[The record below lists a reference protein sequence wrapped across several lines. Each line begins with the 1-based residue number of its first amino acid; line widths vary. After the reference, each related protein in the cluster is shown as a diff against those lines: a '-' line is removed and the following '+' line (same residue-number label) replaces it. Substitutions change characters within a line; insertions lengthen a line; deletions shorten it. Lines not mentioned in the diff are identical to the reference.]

1 MFCAPGVNVR
11 HHAVDTV
18 DGAGERL
25 SVSVIVFRVGD
36 GVTDGILEVRWLDG
50 DTSGAYAFRK
60 RVTHDNGCDAVIHGA
75 PAHKGW
81 RGRRQVLWGVIGI
94 RGTRG
99 TRGASTLAT
108 RILSAAL
115 ATSAAAPV
123 ATSFAPATRTY
134 TASLF
139 RMARMRCRRSTVLRI
154 INTASSAPVCLT
166 FCWHSYFKERNKSS
180 VSEFQ
185 GNNSSLGFS

>member
-1 MFCAPGVNVR
+1 M
-11 HHAVDTV
+11 DTV

-50 DTSGAYAFRK
+50 DTGGAYAFRK
-60 RVTHDNGCDAVIHGA
+60 RVTHDNGCDAVVHGT

-81 RGRRQVLWGVIGI
+81 GGRWKVLWGVIGI

-99 TRGASTLAT
+99 TRGTPTLAS
-108 RILSAAL
+108 RKLPSAL
-115 ATSAAAPV
+115 ATSTARSASAFTNVAWARRWWRTSIRVIYCAAV
-123 ATSFAPATRTY
+123 SAPASA
-134 TASLF
+134 AS
-139 RMARMRCRRSTVLRI
+139 
-154 INTASSAPVCLT
+154 PVCLT
-166 FCWHSYFKERNKSS
+166 FCWHSYFKERNKNS
-180 VSEFQ
+180 VSGFQ